1 MTTNTH
7 LLLKKIEKEI
17 KLGVI
22 ITDVIMTIYVMWLIA
37 TNDSTWLIGVL
48 FGFTPFGAFE
58 LLRASKLFHFCV
70 THKLMLLHTVAVYLC
85 CVYQAQIG
93 FGFILPIM
101 RWIMFISGIILILVL
116 TIKLTLKE

>member
-1 MTTNTH
+1 MITNTH
-7 LLLKKIEKEI
+7 RLLKKIEREI

-22 ITDVIMTIYVMWLIA
+22 LTDIIMTVYVMWLIA

-58 LLRASKLFHFCV
+58 LLRASKLFNFCI
-70 THKLMLLHTVAVYLC
+70 THKLMLSHTVAVYLC

-93 FGFILPIM
+93 FGSILPIM
-101 RWIMFISGIILILVL
+101 RWIMFISGLILILVL